1 MLPGR
6 EIDLGSVLLNK
17 KSINDYT
24 GVLGLKESHYKQ
36 DYYVYENFKKLLQRG
51 KAGWYEPGLV
61 QKEGNLP
68 LGNNKNGS
76 LGRLK
81 SLVRNL
87 KQDSKIHK
95 PYDTVIQEQVQNKI
109 IKRSSNN
116 EISNC

>member
-1 MLPGR
+1 MLPGS
-6 EIDLGSVLLNK
+6 EIDLGSVLFSK

-24 GVLGLKESHYKQ
+24 DVLGLKESHYKY
-36 DYYVYENFKKLLQRG
+36 DDYVYENFKKLLQRG

-95 PYDTVIQEQVQNKI
+95 PYDSVIQEQVQKQNNK
-109 IKRSSNN
+109 KVFK
-116 EISNC
+116 